1 MRDLETT
8 ENLFDYFHEHVE
20 QARDGL
26 GLDITDET
34 SLYLVQLLTERGRAD
49 QNMPSE
55 VTLAE
60 LHGRAANAPPAQ
72 QAATYRE
79 LGDTALYLVGYFEE
93 NVQRRIVT
101 PDYYKNMGSA
111 AYYRVDQVLK
121 RWFAD
126 AFGPV
131 FTELA
136 MGFEGCARLLTA
148 VRDAHL
154 AEQPA
159 EVLSLYDRYMRTGD
173 AETAS
178 RLRAAGLLLPDGLA
192 EA

>member
-1 MRDLETT
+1 MKDLETT

-20 QARDGL
+20 EARDGL
-26 GLDITDET
+26 GVDITDET
-34 SLYLVQLLTERGRAD
+34 SLYLVQLLTDRGRAD
-49 QNMPSE
+49 QYIATE
-55 VTLAE
+55 TTLAE
-60 LHGRAANAPPAQ
+60 LHGRAANSPPAQ
-72 QAATYRE
+72 QARTYRE
-79 LGDTALYLVGYFEE
+79 LGDTALYLVGFFEE
-93 NVQRRIVT
+93 SVQRRIVT

-131 FTELA
+131 FHELA
-136 MGFEGCARLLTA
+136 LGFEDCARLLTA

-154 AEQPA
+154 ADQPA
-159 EVLSLYDRYMRTGD
+159 EVVSLYERWLLNGD

-178 RLRAAGLLLPDGLA
+178 RLRAAGLVLPDGLA